1 MRLPLLIAAF
11 LWVPVASAQLLVPQ
25 ETDSLQADAV
35 EYGIPVPPTA
45 DEVKALSPELFEQQA
60 TAIKRVLLLQQLQY
74 IEDGYVVTEGN
85 RMASAFLAI
94 KLKAPAAF
102 CELMQVAA
110 AGELSARRHRVLSR
124 CFDRLYELY
133 RVDALAIRLFAESDL
148 ATLVELSDMAAQ
160 LPMAS
165 IFNLA
170 KPESMTLARAEA
182 DLQEAAR
189 AMAEITTLYAGI
201 TNAEQAAA
209 AVPMARNLVA
219 RFAQVYPGL
228 ALAPDSIRNHLAAN
242 YTLSIKPLLPALIA
256 QRHRLREENFYGSI
270 PLKVLDYFLD

>member
-1 MRLPLLIAAF
+1 MRLPLLIAAL
-11 LWVPVASAQLLVPQ
+11 LWAPVASAQLLVPQ
-25 ETDSLQADAV
+25 ETDALRADAE

-45 DEVKALSPELFEQQA
+45 DEVNALSPEQFEQQA
-60 TAIKRVLLLQQLQY
+60 AAIKRVLLLQQLQY

-94 KLKAPAAF
+94 KLKAPAVF
-102 CELMQVAA
+102 CELMQLAA
-110 AGELSARRHRVLSR
+110 AGELSTRQHRVLSR

-133 RVDALAIRLFAESDL
+133 RVDSLAIRLFAESGL
-148 ATLVELSDMAAQ
+148 ASLVELSDMAAQ

-170 KPESMTLARAEA
+170 KPESMTLTCAEA

-189 AMAEITTLYAGI
+189 AMAEITALYASI
-201 TNAEQAAA
+201 TNAEQATA
-209 AVPMARNLVA
+209 AVPTARDLVA
-219 RFAQVYPGL
+219 RFAAVYPGL
-228 ALAPDSIRNHLAAN
+228 ALAPDSIRNQLATN
-242 YTLSIKPLLPALIA
+242 YTLTIKPLLPALIA